1 MQRQGTDHERDPY
14 LFPESGESP
23 ENIPETLRQGS
34 GTSAR
39 QTGFGN
45 TKKQPRDA
53 VDWMVCMSKY
63 VLKRLAMLIPVL
75 IGVTFMVY
83 FILSLS
89 PGDTAAMIAGESAD
103 AETIEATRKDLGLDQ
118 PVIVQYGK
126 YMLNLLHG
134 DMGKSYKT
142 KRDVFPTT
150 MAAFP
155 NTAKLAFWSILVAV
169 AIALPIGIISA
180 TRQYSM
186 IDNVGMVAALLGVA
200 TPNFWLG
207 LMLIIVF
214 SLNLGWLPS
223 GGMGSWKNY
232 IMPAITLG
240 TGDAALIC
248 RMTRSSMLEVI
259 RQDYIRTARAKGVP
273 EKMVI
278 RKHALKNALIPVV
291 TVIGLQFGSLLG
303 GATLTETVFAW
314 PGVGRLLVDSIKSK
328 DAPLVLGGVIMMTI
342 TFSIV
347 NLCVDIL
354 YAFIDPRIKAQYK
367 KK

>member
-142 KRDVFPTT
+142 KRDVFPTI

-259 RQDYIRTARAKGVP
+259 R
-273 EKMVI
+273 
-278 RKHALKNALIPVV
+278 
-291 TVIGLQFGSLLG
+291 
-303 GATLTETVFAW
+303 
-314 PGVGRLLVDSIKSK
+314 
-328 DAPLVLGGVIMMTI
+328 
-342 TFSIV
+342 
-347 NLCVDIL
+347 
-354 YAFIDPRIKAQYK
+354 
-367 KK
+367 

>member
-1 MQRQGTDHERDPY
+1 
-14 LFPESGESP
+14 
-23 ENIPETLRQGS
+23 
-34 GTSAR
+34 
-39 QTGFGN
+39 
-45 TKKQPRDA
+45 
-53 VDWMVCMSKY
+53 MVCMSKY

-142 KRDVFPTT
+142 KRDVFPTI

-186 IDNVGMVAALLGVA
+186 VDNVGMVAALLGVA

-232 IMPAITLG
+232 IMPAI
-240 TGDAALIC
+240 
-248 RMTRSSMLEVI
+248 I

>member
-1 MQRQGTDHERDPY
+1 
-14 LFPESGESP
+14 
-23 ENIPETLRQGS
+23 
-34 GTSAR
+34 
-39 QTGFGN
+39 
-45 TKKQPRDA
+45 
-53 VDWMVCMSKY
+53 MVCMSKY

-142 KRDVFPTT
+142 KRDVFPTI

-186 IDNVGMVAALLGVA
+186 VDNVGMVAALLGVA

-273 EKMVI
+273 GWKVI
-278 RKHALKNALIPVV
+278 FKHALRNALIPVITYVGPMVAYILTGSMVVENIFTIGGLGSSFV
-291 TVIGLQFGSLLG
+291 TSITNRDYTMVMATTIFLAILMVVANLL
-303 GATLTETVFAW
+303 T
-314 PGVGRLLVDSIKSK
+314 
-328 DAPLVLGGVIMMTI
+328 
-342 TFSIV
+342 
-347 NLCVDIL
+347 DIA
-354 YAFIDPRIKAQYK
+354 YKFVDPRITFE
-367 KK
+367 

>member
-1 MQRQGTDHERDPY
+1 
-14 LFPESGESP
+14 
-23 ENIPETLRQGS
+23 
-34 GTSAR
+34 
-39 QTGFGN
+39 
-45 TKKQPRDA
+45 
-53 VDWMVCMSKY
+53 
-63 VLKRLAMLIPVL
+63 MLIPVV
-75 IGVTFMVY
+75 IGVTFLVF
-83 FILSLS
+83 FILNLS
-89 PGDTAAMIAGESAD
+89 PGDTAAMIAGEGAD

-126 YMLNLLHG
+126 YMWNLIHG
-134 DMGKSYKT
+134 DMGQSYKT
-142 KRDVFPTT
+142 KRDVFPTL

-186 IDNVGMVAALLGVA
+186 VDNVGMVAALLGVA

-207 LMLIIVF
+207 LMLIILF

-223 GGMGSWKNY
+223 GGMGTWKNY

-240 TGDAALIC
+240 TGDAALIT
-248 RMTRSSMLEVI
+248 RMTRSSMLEVV

-273 EKMVI
+273 EKKVVL
-278 RKHALKNALIPVV
+278 KHALRNALIPVV

-314 PGVGRLLVDSIKSK
+314 PGVGRTIVDAIKSK
-328 DAPLVLGGVIMMTI
+328 DTPIVMGGIVLLTI
-342 TFSIV
+342 TFSVV
-347 NLCVDIL
+347 NLLVDIL

-367 KK
+367 RK

>member
-1 MQRQGTDHERDPY
+1 M
-14 LFPESGESP
+14 L
-23 ENIPETLRQGS
+23 
-34 GTSAR
+34 
-39 QTGFGN
+39 
-45 TKKQPRDA
+45 
-53 VDWMVCMSKY
+53 KY
-63 VLKRLAMLIPVL
+63 IGKRLIMLIPVILVTSFL
-75 IGVTFMVY
+75 IFWAM
-83 FILSLS
+83 SLTG
-89 PGDTAAMIAGESAD
+89 GDPALMLAGDNAKPEQ
-103 AETIEATRKDLGLDQ
+103 IEQIREDLGLND
-118 PVIVQYGK
+118 PFIVRYGN
-126 YMLNLLHG
+126 YMKGMLTG
-134 DMGKSYKT
+134 DMGKSYVT
-142 KRDVFPTT
+142 KRDVFKTF
-150 MAAFP
+150 MERLP
-155 NTAKLAFWSILVAV
+155 NTL
-169 AIALPIGIISA
+169 
-180 TRQYSM
+180 
-186 IDNVGMVAALLGVA
+186 LLGGAAVLIA
-200 TPNFWLG
+200 VVVSLPLGIYTAIHQNTWKDTAGMIFALFGTSMPNFWLG

>member
-1 MQRQGTDHERDPY
+1 
-14 LFPESGESP
+14 
-23 ENIPETLRQGS
+23 
-34 GTSAR
+34 
-39 QTGFGN
+39 
-45 TKKQPRDA
+45 
-53 VDWMVCMSKY
+53 MSKY

-142 KRDVFPTT
+142 KRDVFPTI

-180 TRQYSM
+180 TRQYSA

-259 RQDYIRTARAKGVP
+259 RQDYIRTARAKGQK
-273 EKMVI
+273 ESKI
-278 RKHALKNALIPVV
+278 IIYHALKNALIPIV
-291 TVIGLQFGSLLG
+291 TVVGIQFGGLLG
-303 GATLTETVFAW
+303 GAVLTETVFAI
-314 PGVGRLLVDSIKSK
+314 PGVGKFMVDAIKAR
-328 DAPLVLGGVIMMTI
+328 DYPIVQGGVLIMAV
-342 TFSIV
+342 FSSIV
-347 NLCVDIL
+347 NLLVDVL
-354 YAFIDPRIKAQYK
+354 YSFIDPRLKSIYK
-367 KK
+367 KRDNIYDEKESEKEVA

>member
-1 MQRQGTDHERDPY
+1 
-14 LFPESGESP
+14 
-23 ENIPETLRQGS
+23 
-34 GTSAR
+34 
-39 QTGFGN
+39 
-45 TKKQPRDA
+45 
-53 VDWMVCMSKY
+53 MSRY
-63 VLKRLAMLIPVL
+63 ILKRLVMLIPVL

-89 PGDTAAMIAGESAD
+89 PGDTASMIAGEGAD
-103 AETIEATRKDLGLDQ
+103 AQTIEAVRKDLGLDQ

-126 YMLNLLHG
+126 YMWDLVRG
-134 DMGKSYKT
+134 DMGNSYQT
-142 KRDVFPTT
+142 KRAVFPTI
-150 MAAFP
+150 MSAFP
-155 NTAKLAFWSILVAV
+155 NTAKLAFWSILIAIG
-169 AIALPIGIISA
+169 IALPIGIVSA
-180 TRQYSM
+180 TRQYS
-186 IDNVGMVAALLGVA
+186 IFDNVGMVAALLGVA

-207 LMLIIVF
+207 LMLIILF
-214 SLNLGWLPS
+214 SLNLRWLPS

-240 TGDAALIC
+240 TGSAALIT

-273 EKMVI
+273 EKKVI

-291 TVIGLQFGSLLG
+291 TVVGLQFGSLLG

-314 PGVGRLLVDSIKSK
+314 PGLGRLVVDAIKSK
-328 DAPLVLGGVIMMTI
+328 DAPLVLGGVVFLTI

-347 NLCVDIL
+347 NLVVDIV

-367 KK
+367 RK